1 MMHKPYVGYAAFMTV
16 CITLLPM
23 KPYLMTE
30 FHILL
35 LVISMLFHAV
45 AISIAQPS
53 ITATITLHASGLL
66 ACQTLITII
75 IWKLNSKNFKNYND
89 NLELKLNA
97 LFQALADLPIPIF
110 LCHPI
115 MILMLHMAIHNP
127 FGTSVFDS
135 VETPVLIHL

>member
-75 IWKLNSKNFKNYND
+75 VPHSWLSSYYI
-89 NLELKLNA
+89 LNA
-97 LFQALADLPIPIF
+97 FLFLLACFFFFFKDRIIHFLGQDQQDTTSQFHHIIDLEAQ
-110 LCHPI
+110 LQE
-115 MILMLHMAIHNP
+115 LQELQ
-127 FGTSVFDS
+127 
-135 VETPVLIHL
+135 